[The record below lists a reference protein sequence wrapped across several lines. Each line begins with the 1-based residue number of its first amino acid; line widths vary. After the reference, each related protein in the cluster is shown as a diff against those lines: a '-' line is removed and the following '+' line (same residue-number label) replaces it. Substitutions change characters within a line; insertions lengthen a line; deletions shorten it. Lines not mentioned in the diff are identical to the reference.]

1 MTKLKSATEVIER
14 PNDKTIRML
23 KKMKAINNWTIE
35 RYLEAGRSER
45 SQQRIPQK
53 NNKNITDKPL

>member
-1 MTKLKSATEVIER
+1 MTKLKSSTEVIER

-23 KKMKAINNWTIE
+23 KKWKAINNWTFE

-45 SQQRIPQK
+45 NQQRIPQK